1 MNLIK
6 NREATISD
14 LRELV
19 QSASRNNP
27 HLTSR
32 LEKAAFLLLL
42 RRVASVGKGRYD
54 VGSEDGLRNYQVVN
68 GHCECRDYVRH
79 GIGHPCKHRLALAL
93 YLKLEHPDAP
103 SSVEDESLTDFTTL
117 TSQISKA

>member
-1 MNLIK
+1 MK
-6 NREATISD
+6 GREATIND

-42 RRVASVGKGRYD
+42 RRVASVGKERYE
-54 VGSEDGLRNYQVVN
+54 VGSEDGLRKYRVVN
-68 GHCECRDYVRH
+68 GHCDCHDYVSH
-79 GIGHPCKHRLALAL
+79 GVGHPCKHRLALAL
-93 YLKLEHPDAP
+93 HLKLEPPDSP

-117 TSQISKA
+117 TSRISQS

>member
-1 MNLIK
+1 MK
-6 NREATISD
+6 TREATIGD

-42 RRVASVGKGRYD
+42 RRVDSVGKERYE
-54 VGSEDGLRNYQVVN
+54 VGSEDGLRNYRVVN
-68 GHCECRDYVRH
+68 GHCECHDYVRH

-93 YLKLEHPDAP
+93 YLKLELLNFP
-103 SSVEDESLTDFTTL
+103 SSDEDESLTDFTTL
-117 TSQISKA
+117 VSRTGQS

>member
-1 MNLIK
+1 MK
-6 NREATISD
+6 TREATIGD

-32 LEKAAFLLLL
+32 LEKATFLLLL
-42 RRVASVGKGRYD
+42 RRVASVGKERYE
-54 VGSEDGLRNYQVVN
+54 VGSEDGLRNYRVVN
-68 GHCECRDYVRH
+68 GHCDCHDYVSH

-93 YLKLEHPDAP
+93 YLKLELPDSP
-103 SSVEDESLTDFTTL
+103 SSVDDESLMDFVTL
-117 TSQISKA
+117 ASQIRRS

>member
-1 MNLIK
+1 MK
-6 NREATISD
+6 TREATIRD

-32 LEKAAFLLLL
+32 LEKAAFLFLL
-42 RRVASVGKGRYD
+42 RRVASVGKERYE
-54 VGSEDGLRNYQVVN
+54 VGSEDGLRNYRVVN
-68 GHCECRDYVRH
+68 GHCECHDYVRH

-93 YLKLEHPDAP
+93 YLKLEHPN
-103 SSVEDESLTDFTTL
+103 SSSSIEEESLTDFTTL
-117 TSQISKA
+117 APRIRRS

>member
-1 MNLIK
+1 MK

-19 QSASRNNP
+19 KSASRNSP

-42 RRVASVGKGRYD
+42 RKVASVGKERYE
-54 VGSEDGLRNYQVVN
+54 VGSEDGLRNYRVIN
-68 GHCECRDYVRH
+68 GHCECHDYVRH
-79 GIGHPCKHRLALAL
+79 GVGHPCIHRLALAL
-93 YLKLEHPDAP
+93 YLKLELPDSP
-103 SSVEDESLTDFTTL
+103 SSDEDESLTDFNTL
-117 TSQISKA
+117 VSGTCQP